1 MGLFKKKKNEVSI
14 ETAQKETVPA
24 KREEPVQKE
33 EPAKK
38 AKRAPKPEY
47 REYDAIS
54 DRRKA
59 ERRQTVRRTIAAI
72 FFAFLFLSFLR
83 PQYSHLRT
91 AL

>member
-1 MGLFKKKKNEVSI
+1 MGLFKKKKKEVSI

-54 DRRKA
+54 DRRKGIGRA
-59 ERRQTVRRTIAAI
+59 HV
-72 FFAFLFLSFLR
+72 
-83 PQYSHLRT
+83 
-91 AL
+91 